1 MQVHDTTESSS
12 ALSACRVGRMVR
24 WSPGAA
30 VRAGVGAGVLDAAL
44 QDEQGGFARTLVFV
58 EGAAAIA
65 GRFGGGELLTPG
77 GGE

>member
-1 MQVHDTTESSS
+1 
-12 ALSACRVGRMVR
+12 
-24 WSPGAA
+24 
-30 VRAGVGAGVLDAAL
+30 LDAAL